1 MRQEKYDEIAKMAEW
16 VNTNRVEIAMDGMS
30 IIVAVADT
38 EKIKRLALTGDG
50 SHVMMMLAMLEHEC
64 FNPKNRTFVN
74 DVN

>member
-1 MRQEKYDEIAKMAEW
+1 MRQNKYDEIAKMAEW

-38 EKIKRLALTGDG
+38 EKVKRLALTGDA
-50 SHVMMMLAMLEHEC
+50 SHVMMILAMLEHEC
-64 FNPKNRTFVN
+64 LNPENMMFVN